1 MKMILKRE
9 NEGKNTKIKNVV
21 WLKES
26 CALHEN
32 HKLGSRIY
40 CSEAIKSPKVFGAVR
55 VRRETIFQNI
65 YKIFFMQ
72 I

>member
-1 MKMILKRE
+1 MILEK
-9 NEGKNTKIKNVV
+9 KYIKKIVV

-40 CSEAIKSPKVFGAVR
+40 CSEAIKSPKVGAVR
-55 VRRETIFQNI
+55 VDNFS
-65 YKIFFMQ
+65 KI
-72 I
+72 